1 MTKEL
6 KDLIDSKVDE
16 KTNKLRSVYGS
27 FHSITDKL
35 KYAKISP
42 DFWIKERENIIKANE
57 ETRKLKESMKMSFE
71 KYHQKFTI

>member
-16 KTNKLRSVYGS
+16 KRNKLRSVYGS

-35 KYAKISP
+35 KNTKVSP
-42 DFWIKERENIIKANE
+42 DFWIKERENTNV
-57 ETRKLKESMKMSFE
+57 L
-71 KYHQKFTI
+71 